1 MHSVNRFLF
10 ITIVG
15 TILIPF
21 QSRAQFQVN
30 VMGIR
35 YIATPKAISVSDGAW
50 GAGASLRYF
59 VSPRIA
65 VGLNARYY
73 ANRYMYSYSLGLGP
87 SFSTTQ
93 ISNLVATGQVDYFFP
108 TKSAL
113 QPYAGL
119 EAGMINA
126 RYNAEYGVGYT
137 TNRTSSTKSY
147 FLAGPKAGL
156 QCAITPTVGIS
167 LDASYQFIIDRG
179 YIGEAV
185 FINAGGFLKFGR
197 R

>member
-10 ITIVG
+10 IAIIG
-15 TILIPF
+15 TLLIPI

-50 GAGASLRYF
+50 GAGVSFRYF

-73 ANRYMYSYSLGLGP
+73 ANRYMYSYSPVP
-87 SFSTTQ
+87 SFNTTQ

-119 EAGMINA
+119 EAGLINT
-126 RYNAEYGVGYT
+126 RYSSEYTVGYT

-156 QCAITPTVGIS
+156 HYAITPTVGLS
-167 LDASYQFIIDRG
+167 FDASYQFIIDRG

-185 FINAGGFLKFGR
+185 FVNAGGFLKFGR